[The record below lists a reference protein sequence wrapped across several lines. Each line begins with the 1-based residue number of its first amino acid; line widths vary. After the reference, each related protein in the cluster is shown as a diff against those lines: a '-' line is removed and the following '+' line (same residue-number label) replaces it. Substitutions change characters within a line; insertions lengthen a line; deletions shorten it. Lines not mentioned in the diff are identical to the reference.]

1 MKRQVYK
8 NKKTHNMFITAVCVY
23 FLSNYDG
30 QRTKVSVPG
39 FNIND
44 NSDNDDYDN
53 DDDDDD
59 DDDDY
64 CDDDV
69 EVEEEEVRD
78 EEDWGEGGGLRR
90 TEEEVED
97 GKNDDNND
105 S

>member
-8 NKKTHNMFITAVCVY
+8 NKKTHNMFITAVWVY

-59 DDDDY
+59 DDGDY

-78 EEDWGEGGGLRR
+78 EED
-90 TEEEVED
+90 
-97 GKNDDNND
+97 
-105 S
+105 

>member
-59 DDDDY
+59 DDDY